1 MDIAYVAVGACTG
14 LAVGLTGMGAGA
26 LMTPILLLFFGV
38 PPTTAIATDL
48 WFAALTK
55 LASAHLPHTR
65 QHADWQIIKR
75 LWWGSLPIALLT
87 VLLIH
92 LGASWGKV
100 QWLSQAIGV
109 MVLFTALSMIIRPW
123 LHRPQ
128 TPPALQTKGAAL
140 QGPLTVIGGG
150 VLGLCVA
157 LTSIGAGTLGSML
170 LLFLYPQRMTPHRLV
185 ATDIVHAI
193 PLAAV
198 AGVGYL
204 FAGLVDGAMLAAL
217 LTGSIPAIMVAN
229 LLAGKIPG
237 RVLQLGMAAVLLAA
251 GGKILG

>member
-1 MDIAYVAVGACTG
+1 MLDIAYVAIGACTG

-26 LMTPILLLFFGV
+26 LMTPILLLFFDV
-38 PPTTAIATDL
+38 PPTTAVATDL

-65 QHADWQIIKR
+65 QHADWQVIKR
-75 LWWGSLPIALLT
+75 LWWGSLPVALLT

-92 LGASWGKV
+92 LGATWGKV

-109 MVLFTALSMIIRPW
+109 MVLFTALTMLIRPW
-123 LHRPQ
+123 LRMPQ
-128 TPPALQTKGAAL
+128 AAPQGQCAAL
-140 QGPLTVIGGG
+140 QAPLTVLGGG

-170 LLFLYPQRMTPHRLV
+170 LLFLYPQRMAPHRLV
-185 ATDIVHAI
+185 ATDIVHSI

-198 AGVGYL
+198 AGLGYL

-217 LTGSIPAIMVAN
+217 LAGSIPAIIVAN

-251 GGKILG
+251 GFKLLS

>member
-38 PPTTAIATDL
+38 PPTTAVATDL

-75 LWWGSLPIALLT
+75 LWWGSLPVALLT

-123 LHRPQ
+123 LRRPQ
-128 TPPALQTKGAAL
+128 VPPALQTKRAAL
-140 QGPLTVIGGG
+140 QAPLTVVGGG

-170 LLFLYPQRMTPHRLV
+170 LLFLYPQRMTPHRLI

-217 LTGSIPAIMVAN
+217 LTGSMPAVIVAN

-237 RVLQLGMAAVLLAA
+237 RVLQLGMAVVLLAA
-251 GGKILG
+251 GVKILG

>member
-38 PPTTAIATDL
+38 PPTTAVATDL

-65 QHADWQIIKR
+65 QRADWQIIKR
-75 LWWGSLPIALLT
+75 LWWGSLPVALLT

-123 LHRPQ
+123 LRRPQ
-128 TPPALQTKGAAL
+128 VPPALQTKRAAL
-140 QGPLTVIGGG
+140 QAPLTVVGGG

-170 LLFLYPQRMTPHRLV
+170 LLFLYPQRMTPHRLI

-217 LTGSIPAIMVAN
+217 LTGSIPAVIVAN

-251 GGKILG
+251 GVKILG

>member
-38 PPTTAIATDL
+38 PPTTAVATDL

-75 LWWGSLPIALLT
+75 LWWGSLPVALLT

-123 LHRPQ
+123 LRRPQ
-128 TPPALQTKGAAL
+128 VPPALQTKGAAL
-140 QGPLTVIGGG
+140 QARLTVIGGG

-217 LTGSIPAIMVAN
+217 LTGSIPAIIVAN

-237 RVLQLGMAAVLLAA
+237 RVLQLCMAAVLLAA
-251 GGKILG
+251 GVKILG